1 MTKLLVGL
9 IISFIL
15 SVSLMPI
22 IIKLSK
28 KLACSQTILK
38 YVEEHKSKQGT
49 PTMGGVLFFVVTLI
63 LVFFFLDYSTDW
75 FICLMVGLGFAL
87 LGGMDDFIK
96 VKLKR
101 NLGLRPYQKIVGQL
115 GISLIFAFYV
125 YYNIG
130 TSINIPFFNSSV
142 NLGVLIIPIIVLTC
156 VASSNAVNLTD
167 GLDGLAGSVSA
178 VVSGITIAILLI
190 LSRQFTDITLVSR
203 YQSLAIL
210 LAIFMGSIMGF
221 LVFNT
226 NKASIFMG
234 DVGSLG
240 IGGLFSAVFCI
251 TGLEL
256 SLVVLGICFVFST
269 LSVIIQVLVYKKTKK
284 RVFKMAPLHHHFQQ
298 SGFSEAK
305 ISYAYSS
312 LTLIIGLVL
321 ILSYI

>member
-130 TSINIPFFNSSV
+130 TSINIPFFNWSV

-167 GLDGLAGSVSA
+167 GLDGLAAGVSE
-178 VVSGITIAILLI
+178 VFFAILVVI
-190 LSRQFTDITLVSR
+190 LTLFVDKF
-203 YQSLAIL
+203 YNLGIDEKL
-210 LAIFMGSIMGF
+210 LTTYSNMALLSSIFLGSIVGF
-221 LVFNT
+221 LIFNT

-234 DVGSLG
+234 DVGSG
-240 IGGLFSAVFCI
+240 
-251 TGLEL
+251 
-256 SLVVLGICFVFST
+256 
-269 LSVIIQVLVYKKTKK
+269 KT
-284 RVFKMAPLHHHFQQ
+284 F
-298 SGFSEAK
+298 
-305 ISYAYSS
+305 
-312 LTLIIGLVL
+312 LIECMLL
-321 ILSYI
+321 LSYHQNLRCNSNCILMNTLTMLLHVS